1 VRAGLANS
9 SCRSFESKNT
19 AGNYLRHQNFQLF
32 LHANDGSA
40 LFASDA
46 TFCSQAGQNG
56 QGNSFASSNYPTRYI
71 RHYNNNVYIASD
83 GGSNVFDATNLW
95 ADDVSWVVTAPWT
108 P

>member
-1 VRAGLANS
+1 V
-9 SCRSFESKNT
+9 SFESKNT
-19 AGNYLRHQNFQLF
+19 AGSFLRHQNFQLF

-56 QGNSFASSNYPTRYI
+56 QGNSFASSNYPTRYL
-71 RHYNNNVYIASD
+71 RHYNNNLYIASN
-83 GGSNVFDATNLW
+83 GGSNAFDATALW
-95 ADDVSWVVTAPWT
+95 ADDVSWAVTGPWT